1 MLIGH
6 DLDARLRAIGAVLRD
21 DLLELPPAGA
31 QPARQLRVSDGIV
44 FFRDAQS
51 NGKFLETS
59 WRAANPQLL
68 LAYFVENSPV
78 ATWMRA
84 AGADILQAAVTS
96 FGR

>member
-21 DLLELPPAGA
+21 DLLELPAAGA
-31 QPARQLRVSDGIV
+31 VPARQFRVSDGIV

-51 NGKFLETS
+51 GKFLEAS
-59 WRAANPQLL
+59 WRAAPPPLL

>member
-6 DLDARLRAIGAVLRD
+6 DLGARLRAIGAVLRD
-21 DLLELPPAGA
+21 DLLELPARGDA
-31 QPARQLRVSDGIV
+31 PARQLRVSDGVV
-44 FFRDAQS
+44 FVRDAQQ
-51 NGKFLETS
+51 GKFLETS
-59 WRAANPQLL
+59 WRAAHPPLL
-68 LAYFVENSPV
+68 VAYFVENSPV